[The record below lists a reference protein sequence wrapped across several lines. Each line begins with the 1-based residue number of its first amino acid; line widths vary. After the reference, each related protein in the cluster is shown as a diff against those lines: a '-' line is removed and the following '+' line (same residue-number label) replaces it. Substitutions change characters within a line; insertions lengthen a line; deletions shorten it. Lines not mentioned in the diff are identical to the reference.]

1 MSGDWIKMRSSL
13 CTNPRT
19 LMIAEIIGAS
29 TEAALRLTNTAGVT
43 LDACVTRDVT
53 RDVTLG
59 ALLRVWSAANDHT
72 EAGVMRNATRRTVD
86 QAAGVP
92 GFAAAMERVGWLQVD
107 DAALTVTFPN
117 FIENNAPSKGNSRMS
132 PAERQAKYRQRQKE
146 KAALDGPKQ
155 REIVTL
161 SDVTRHGQ
169 SDVTSD
175 AREDKIR
182 EDIYTPSRAGEA
194 CKAMKGAGMQGVNPS
209 SPKLVALLDAGITLD
224 ELVAAATDAVQKGKP
239 FAYALA
245 SAEGRRRDAATP
257 ALPPAQAPQ
266 ANGGRF
272 DLARTTVPDNPDVA
286 ATAARLAADAALPRN
301 GPTAE
306 QRARL
311 EELRRPA
318 MPMVA
323 HG

>member
-1 MSGDWIKMRSSL
+1 MAGDWIKMRASL

-29 TEAALRLTNTAGVT
+29 TESALRLTNTAGVT
-43 LDACVTRDVT
+43 LDSCVTRDVT

-59 ALLRVWSAANDHT
+59 ALLRVWSAANEHT

-92 GFAAAMERVGWLQVD
+92 GFAAAMERVGWLEVD
-107 DAALTVTFPN
+107 DVALTVTFPN
-117 FIENNAPSKGNSRMS
+117 FVENNAPSKGNARMS
-132 PAERQAKYRQRQKE
+132 PAERQARYRQRLRE
-146 KAALDGPKQ
+146 RAALAAPGQ

-175 AREDKIR
+175 AREDKRR
-182 EDIYTPSRAGEA
+182 EDMYTPSRAGEVA
-194 CKAMKGAGMQGVNPS
+194 KAMTAAGMADANPS
-209 SPKLVALLDAGITLD
+209 NPKLVALLEAGITLE
-224 ELVAAATDAVQKGKP
+224 ELVHATKDAVQKGKP

-257 ALPPAQAPQ
+257 SLPAA
-266 ANGGRF
+266 AASRRGGRP
-272 DLARTTVPDNPDVA
+272 DLARVTVPDNPDVA
-286 ATAARLAADAALPRN
+286 ATAARLAADAALPRS
-301 GPTAE
+301 GPTPE

-311 EELRRPA
+311 DELRGA
-318 MPMVA
+318 TVGGQKA
-323 HG
+323 A